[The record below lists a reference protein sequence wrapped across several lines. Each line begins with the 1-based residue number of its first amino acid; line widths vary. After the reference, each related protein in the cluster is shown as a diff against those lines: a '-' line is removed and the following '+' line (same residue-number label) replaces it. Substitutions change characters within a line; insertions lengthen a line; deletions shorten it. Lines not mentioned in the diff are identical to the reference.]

1 MIRAEYTP
9 GAAALR
15 GERSLYGSEHNL
27 AYRAGGAD
35 SGRGGYCGADV
46 YLVRHWGPGSPDY
59 GLAGRSDLAS
69 GSGLSG
75 AVRAGAGAGPA
86 AGHAVSEN
94 QPHPDQRRP
103 GDRQDRSGHRDH

>member
-46 YLVRHWGPGSPDY
+46 YL
-59 GLAGRSDLAS
+59 
-69 GSGLSG
+69 
-75 AVRAGAGAGPA
+75 
-86 AGHAVSEN
+86 
-94 QPHPDQRRP
+94 
-103 GDRQDRSGHRDH
+103 DRKSVV